1 MLFNRPNISFK
12 VISNPWD
19 KPRVLEKFLE
29 SPLLK
34 CDKKP
39 NPILEEMLDKAISTR
54 SIPLHDT
61 EYTMNIIQK
70 HVENRNKPVTDFVKK
85 MFDVKLYRRLGNK

>member
-1 MLFNRPNISFK
+1 MQAVIVSFK

-54 SIPLHDT
+54 SICIVSGQMIYCGSND
-61 EYTMNIIQK
+61 YW
-70 HVENRNKPVTDFVKK
+70 V
-85 MFDVKLYRRLGNK
+85 

>member
-1 MLFNRPNISFK
+1 MYFVSFK

-39 NPILEEMLDKAISTR
+39 NPVLEEMLDKAISTR

-61 EYTMNIIQK
+61 EYTMNVIK
-70 HVENRNKPVTDFVKK
+70 SKYPNLSKDVEECLDILKTYHNKV
-85 MFDVKLYRRLGNK
+85 

>member
-1 MLFNRPNISFK
+1 MHFHRPNVSFK

-19 KPRVLEKFLE
+19 KPRVLEKFIE

-61 EYTMNIIQK
+61 EYTMNVIK
-70 HVENRNKPVTDFVKK
+70 SKYPKLSKDVEECLEILKTYHNKV
-85 MFDVKLYRRLGNK
+85 